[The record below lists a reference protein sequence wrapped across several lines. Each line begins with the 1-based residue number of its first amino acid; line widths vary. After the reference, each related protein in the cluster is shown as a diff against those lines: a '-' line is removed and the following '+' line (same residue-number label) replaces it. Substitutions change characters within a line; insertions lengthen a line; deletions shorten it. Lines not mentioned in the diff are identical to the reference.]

1 MVPQIQVTAT
11 PLLEYTPPNPIT
23 INIIIGLGVL
33 TIIVI
38 LVGVWLNKAN
48 L

>member
-11 PLLEYTPPNPIT
+11 PLLEYTHPNPIT

>member
-1 MVPQIQVTAT
+1 MMPQIQMT
-11 PLLEYTPPNPIT
+11 PTPILEYTPPNPIT

-38 LVGVWLNKAN
+38 LVGVWLNKTN